1 MVIRKSSHFFTI
13 NCDLRPVD
21 VHQRRLGPHLIR
33 LVYSHS
39 VGHWLALGQSN
50 RSCDANTGFTDG
62 LQGHRRLTLNREHD
76 KCRFA
81 QTTAPIELVLGVV
94 VLMGTSSRFLARSKS
109 AHGRKFRKLEITLT
123 TTHGH
128 LDKSRRMR
136 KSPRLSLGS
145 LNLDRVYTQDCT

>member
-1 MVIRKSSHFFTI
+1 M
-13 NCDLRPVD
+13 
-21 VHQRRLGPHLIR
+21 IR

-62 LQGHRRLTLNREHD
+62 LQGHRRLTLNPEHD

-81 QTTAPIELVLGVV
+81 RTTAPIELVIGVV
-94 VLMGTSSRFLARSKS
+94 VLMGTSSRSKS

-136 KSPRLSLGS
+136 KSPRLSL
-145 LNLDRVYTQDCT
+145 R